1 MTPMNLHRAHKQM
14 IRGLDEA
21 MFTGAVLRVDHVGQ
35 VIYEE
40 AYGRLGGSDAD
51 QVKPNTLFDLASL
64 TKVLATTPA
73 WILLTSNEPEI
84 LDQSISR
91 WFPDVDQ
98 EVTRITPRR
107 LLAHSSGLPA
117 WRPYYLRWWQEKTT
131 LGTAVNT
138 ILYEPLEY
146 APGTG
151 CVYSDLGFIVLAR
164 IIELETGEALDD
176 FCKKRIYRPL
186 GVDRDIMFNPL
197 GEERRTAWTR
207 TGESPGLV
215 NDLNARALGGVS
227 GHAGLFGTAQAAAAV
242 AEEILAGLKN
252 RKSLFNP
259 AIVQVFGHRA
269 GLVQGASRALGFDT
283 PSAEGSSS
291 GRFFSAASLGHTGF
305 TGSSLWIDPEKELIV
320 ILLTNRVIMGESDL
334 RIRSFRPALHDA
346 ILEDIILG
354 E

>member
-1 MTPMNLHRAHKQM
+1 MNLPKADRQM
-14 IRGLDEA
+14 ILGLEEVL
-21 MFTGAVLRVDHVGQ
+21 FSGAVLRVSHTGQ
-35 VIYEE
+35 GVYEE
-40 AYGRLGGSDAD
+40 AYGRLGGPDTD

-73 WILLTSNEPEI
+73 WMLLTSNEPEI

-91 WFPDVDQ
+91 WFPDVDK
-98 EVTRITPRR
+98 EVKRITPRR

-117 WRPYYLRWWQEKTT
+117 WRPYYLRWWLEKTT
-131 LGTAVNT
+131 IGMAANT

-146 APGTG
+146 VPGTG
-151 CVYSDLGFIVLAR
+151 CIYSDLGFVVLAR
-164 IIELETGEALDD
+164 IIELETGEALEE
-176 FCKKRIYRPL
+176 FCQKRIYRPL

-197 GEERRTAWTR
+197 GQERRIAWTR

-227 GHAGLFGTAQAAAAV
+227 GHAGLFGTAQAVAAV

-269 GLVQGASRALGFDT
+269 GLVQGAVRALGFDT
-283 PSAEGSSS
+283 PSAEASSS

-305 TGSSLWIDPEKELIV
+305 TGSSLWIDPERELIV
-320 ILLTNRVIMGESDL
+320 VLLTNRVIMGESDL

-346 ILEDIILG
+346 IVEDIILG